1 MRQFNTSIKL
11 LMESKNEYD
20 LTHKEQSTF
29 LSDWDVEV
37 DTKPYGILL
46 NNDVVNP
53 CSSNINSYYYWTDEH
68 GYAPLFASYY
78 KQKYNQI
85 INLDT
90 FLIGNN
96 GTSSIM
102 LSMIAL
108 GELSINRILV
118 FTPVYFS
125 TLNLLEML
133 KFQIYRYDLKM
144 EDNFQINFE
153 ELDEYIRNN
162 RIESLFVTDPVFG
175 TGVEHTI
182 QTYSKLSQIIKKYNL
197 LIIIDYMY
205 GGMLWADKNFIFN
218 NKSHYIINNIPNL
231 IFIESIAK
239 RMFINGI
246 KFSLIFSSPTI
257 IRKIKRLS
265 IYTTGSMCLNQL
277 EIFKN
282 TYITKNIEAIN
293 KIIFD
298 NANKASNMYNKIC
311 SFLIGKNCIVSNCN
325 SSFFFV
331 LGIPKV
337 NKKDDMEIALNLLK
351 SKGILTIPHSRYLLE
366 NKKYYCFRVNLL
378 LHEETLFDG
387 ISKIIF

>member
-20 LTHKEQSTF
+20 LTHKEQSIF

-37 DTKPYGILL
+37 DTKPYSMLL
-46 NNDVVNP
+46 NNDLINIP
-53 CSSNINSYYYWTDEH
+53 SSNVNSYYYWTDEH
-68 GYAPLFASYY
+68 GYAPLFANYY
-78 KQKYNQI
+78 RQKFNQS

-108 GELSINRILV
+108 SELSINRVLV

-133 KFQIYRYDLKM
+133 NFQIYRYDLKI

-153 ELDEYIRNN
+153 KLEEYIENN
-162 RIESLFVTDPVFG
+162 RIEALFVTDPVFG

-182 QTYSKLSQIIKKYNL
+182 QSYCKLSQIIKKNNL
-197 LIIIDYMY
+197 SIIIDYVY
-205 GGMLWADKNFIFN
+205 GGMLWSDKDFIFN
-218 NKSHYIINNIPNL
+218 TKSHYIINNLPNL
-231 IFIESIAK
+231 IFIESITK
-239 RMFINGI
+239 RIFINGI

-257 IRKIKRLS
+257 IKKIKRLS

-277 EIFKN
+277 EVFKN
-282 TYITKNIEAIN
+282 TYSTVNIEAIN
-293 KIIFD
+293 KIILD
-298 NANKASNMYNKIC
+298 NTNKAHNMYKKLC
-311 SFLIGKNCIVSNCN
+311 SFLIGKDCIVTNCN

-331 LGIPKV
+331 LGLPKV
-337 NKKDDMEIALNLLK
+337 NENNDMKIALNLLK
-351 SKGILTIPHSRYLLE
+351 NKGILTIPHSRYLLE
-366 NKKYYCFRVNLL
+366 NDKYYCFRVNLL
-378 LHEETLFDG
+378 LCEETLFDG
-387 ISKIIF
+387 ISKITF

>member
-20 LTHKEQSTF
+20 LTHKEQSIF

-37 DTKPYGILL
+37 DTKPYSILL
-46 NNDVVNP
+46 NNDLINIP
-53 CSSNINSYYYWTDEH
+53 SSNVNSYYYWTDEH
-68 GYAPLFASYY
+68 GYAPLFANYY
-78 KQKYNQI
+78 RQKFNQS

-108 GELSINRILV
+108 SELSINRVLV

-133 KFQIYRYDLKM
+133 NFQIYRYDLKI

-153 ELDEYIRNN
+153 KLEEYIENN
-162 RIESLFVTDPVFG
+162 RIEALFVTDPVFG

-182 QTYSKLSQIIKKYNL
+182 QSYCKLSQIIKKNNL
-197 LIIIDYMY
+197 SIIIDYVY
-205 GGMLWADKNFIFN
+205 GGMLWSDKDFIFN
-218 NKSHYIINNIPNL
+218 TKSHYIINNLPNL
-231 IFIESIAK
+231 IFIESITK
-239 RMFINGI
+239 RIFINGI

-257 IRKIKRLS
+257 IKKIKRLS

-277 EIFKN
+277 EVFKN
-282 TYITKNIEAIN
+282 TYSTVNIEAIN
-293 KIIFD
+293 KIILD
-298 NANKASNMYNKIC
+298 NTNKAHNMYKKLC
-311 SFLIGKNCIVSNCN
+311 SFLIGKDCIVTNCN

-331 LGIPKV
+331 LGLPKV
-337 NKKDDMEIALNLLK
+337 NENNDMKIALNLLK
-351 SKGILTIPHSRYLLE
+351 NKGILTIPHSRYLLE
-366 NKKYYCFRVNLL
+366 NDKYYCFRVNLL
-378 LHEETLFDG
+378 LCEETLFDG
-387 ISKIIF
+387 ISKITF